1 MDVAV
6 DAKGQRIT
14 IDQVRKLAAVPSL
27 WCGGK
32 TPDKCPC
39 EVPVHPRALTS
50 DVVRPH
56 FAGRHKPG
64 CDRGSTPSVDRVG
77 DRGHASAQG
86 RLREIWTIL
95 DATAQRSSGP
105 DGRRRPDPQN
115 PGTKTRRSFVPKL
128 AGDSIRARNRTLE
141 AILLELVDGIDT
153 TGVQIK
159 VAGGHLRPSDDVFL
173 HAADPRL
180 ELRSD
185 NVTHYW
191 GVVSECRPT
200 RYGGLMCILEEAPD
214 GLAVLLTEHL
224 LPEFDL
230 TAESSIAGRHI
241 LARGYFKNS
250 SNGPYLQA
258 AGAGAVAITA

>member
-27 WCGGK
+27 WCGGR

-39 EVPVHPRALTS
+39 EVPVHPKALTS

-64 CDRGSTPSVDRVG
+64 CDRGSTPSTDREG
-77 DRGHASAQG
+77 DRGHVSAHG
-86 RLREIWTIL
+86 RLREIWMIL
-95 DATAQRSSGP
+95 DATAQRSYGP

-115 PGTKTRRSFVPKL
+115 PGTKTWRSFVPKL
-128 AGDSIRARNRTLE
+128 AGDSTRARNRTLE
-141 AILLELVDGIDT
+141 AILLELVDGIDK
-153 TGVQIK
+153 TGVEIK
-159 VAGGHLRPSDDVFL
+159 VAGGYLRPANDVFL

-180 ELRSD
+180 ALRTD

-191 GVVSECRPT
+191 GTVSECRPT
-200 RYGGLMCILEEAPD
+200 RYGGLMCKLDEAPD
-214 GLAVLLTEHL
+214 GPAVLLTEHL

-230 TAESSIAGRHI
+230 TAESSIAERHI
-241 LARGYFKNS
+241 IARGSFKRS
-250 SNGPYLQA
+250 PNGPYLQA
-258 AGAGAVAITA
+258 ADAGAVAITA